1 MDKSL
6 RIYSWKI
13 LPGIKM
19 TIRQILPDRAC
30 ALLSVIK
37 EFRNLSSSDLEAIAH
52 VCHWH
57 RYEEGEEIVRY
68 HADSNS
74 VFFITQGEMRV
85 TFYSMSGKEVI
96 LCYLPAGEIF
106 GELTAIDGQSRSA
119 TVVAETSSLVA
130 SISSSAFQELI
141 FNNRQIALAILQRL
155 TGQIRRLTERVFESS
170 TLNVRNRIYAE
181 LLRLAKKQ
189 AIVSNTTIISPSPAR
204 VDLANLVGTVR
215 ETVSKELTKLENE
228 KVILR
233 KNDHG
238 ELHILDVARLTE
250 MVKSAYGSLY

>member
-1 MDKSL
+1 M
-6 RIYSWKI
+6 IQQQ
-13 LPGIKM
+13 M
-19 TIRQILPDRAC
+19 TTRHIPLDRAC

-37 EFRNLSSSDLEAIAH
+37 EFRNLSHNDLEAIAH

-57 RYEEGEEIVRY
+57 RYEAGEEIVRY

-181 LLRLAKKQ
+181 LLRLAKKHPME
-189 AIVSNTTIISPSPAR
+189 ANRVVISPAPIQA
-204 VDLANLVGTVR
+204 DLASLIGTVR
-215 ETVSKELTKLENE
+215 ETVSRELADLERE
-228 KVILR
+228 QVILQQ
-233 KNDHG
+233 DH
-238 ELHILDVARLTE
+238 EIHILDMAKLTE
-250 MVKSAYGSLY
+250 MVENVRGNL